1 MTRGVRNKSNK
12 KSAAKT
18 TTAPVDNHRSCPA
31 CKLSVGAK
39 EPSIDCDICGYWYH
53 AKCTELS
60 DDVFDVLVG
69 IAAATGWVCG
79 TCRSSAREAFRALQ
93 GGQAKLAEEVAA
105 LTIANEQLAARI
117 DALEGN
123 RLPVANSVGVGVGP
137 GNDEFKEIVRKE
149 VAAEAREKEKRRK
162 NIIVSGL
169 PIPSSSSAHAEFT
182 SLCEIHLGCKPLI
195 APEKCSVIDK
205 PMTGKIPR
213 LKITFA
219 SEVTRDD
226 ILARARSLR
235 LVDDI
240 AVRSIYLNPD
250 LTPAEAKTAYEER
263 VRRRLKKSQPTSH
276 ETGGDTDP
284 STFPTSFD
292 STV

>member
-1 MTRGVRNKSNK
+1 
-12 KSAAKT
+12 
-18 TTAPVDNHRSCPA
+18 
-31 CKLSVGAK
+31 
-39 EPSIDCDICGYWYH
+39 
-53 AKCTELS
+53 
-60 DDVFDVLVG
+60 
-69 IAAATGWVCG
+69 
-79 TCRSSAREAFRALQ
+79 
-93 GGQAKLAEEVAA
+93 
-105 LTIANEQLAARI
+105 
-117 DALEGN
+117 
-123 RLPVANSVGVGVGP
+123 
-137 GNDEFKEIVRKE
+137 
-149 VAAEAREKEKRRK
+149 
-162 NIIVSGL
+162 
-169 PIPSSSSAHAEFT
+169 
-182 SLCEIHLGCKPLI
+182 
-195 APEKCSVIDK
+195 
-205 PMTGKIPR
+205 MTGKIPR

-284 STFPTSFD
+284 STFPTSSD